1 MAIRKLKT
9 SPEKKVS
16 PEIIS
21 EPPSK
26 LTMQLDSSMQNTD
39 MELHDSVN
47 IKEIYTEIENILM
60 EVHKE
65 KKSNLMGDNVKGIII
80 ANWFNTFL
88 ERSLGGKEF
97 RLDILDELIDDKL
110 TYIISL
116 DKTGLTE
123 LLKGI
128 ASLSPQIT
136 SIMPPTLIERMT
148 GISGDKNQ
156 RLR

>member
-1 MAIRKLKT
+1 MVTK
-9 SPEKKVS
+9 KKVIKKE
-16 PEIIS
+16 PKEI
-21 EPPSK
+21 EPLPDDTPTLLTAQLDNSLTSSN
-26 LTMQLDSSMQNTD
+26 LTMDTP
-39 MELHDSVN
+39 VN

-65 KKSNLMGDNVKGIII
+65 KKSNLIGDNVKGIII

-88 ERSLGGKEF
+88 ERSFGGKEF

-128 ASLSPQIT
+128 SSLSPQIT
-136 SIMPPTLIERMT
+136 ALMPPTLIEKL
-148 GISGDKNQ
+148 SGLPDDK